1 MSVEV
6 KGYIF
11 VLTEKKCRTVI
22 SLISSQR
29 CSFYIRKGN
38 SNLFRLLKDSKRY
51 FFLSEN
57 KTVQAVYQ
65 ILKKT
70 EGGREGMLVLLI
82 RRRQN
87 MAAKRKHSNRC
98 SFHQ

>member
-38 SNLFRLLKDSKRY
+38 SNLFRLLKDTKRY

-65 ILKKT
+65 ILKKN
-70 EGGREGMLVLLI
+70 
-82 RRRQN
+82 RRRKGRD
-87 MAAKRKHSNRC
+87 ACFTYKTKVKYGGKTKT
-98 SFHQ
+98 